1 MIGERKSNLTQ
12 TTTKEKVEDWETE
25 LALAKENGMMFQ
37 IGDTV
42 IHPGYGAGTVVKI
55 EKLQFLCSD
64 KPYYSIVLSDGSK
77 TCVWV
82 AVTDAGKKGIRR
94 PTRKSQLGRI
104 WRTLR
109 AEPETLPSDHDERY
123 ELLQER
129 LRGGDIFRT
138 AEVVRDMFWQDNRS
152 RRLTIKGKQLY
163 DRGLT
168 FLTSEVAVVQGC
180 DSAAAEAMISDILG
194 ASLAAKPA
202 V

>member
-1 MIGERKSNLTQ
+1 
-12 TTTKEKVEDWETE
+12 
-25 LALAKENGMMFQ
+25 MFQ

-55 EKLQFLCSD
+55 EKLQWLGGD
-64 KPYYSIVLSDGSK
+64 KPYYTIELSDVSK
-77 TCVWV
+77 TRMWV
-82 AVTDAGKKGIRR
+82 PVRDAAKKGMRH
-94 PTRKSQLGRI
+94 PTLKSQLGRI

-109 AEPETLPSDHDERY
+109 AEPETLPSDHNERY
-123 ELLQER
+123 ELLQEK

-138 AEVVRDMFWQDNRS
+138 AEVVRDMFWKDHRS

-180 DSAAAEAMISDILG
+180 DSAAAKGMISDMLG
-194 ASLAAKPA
+194 ASLAARPA